1 MYLYNSAT
9 HKKEEFKTHTPGHV
23 EMYTCG
29 PTVYHFAHIGNLRSY
44 IMEDVLEKYLR
55 FAGYDV
61 NRVMNITDVGHLTS
75 DADEGEDKMLKGA
88 KREHKTV
95 MEIAQ
100 FYTDAFF
107 DDCRKLN
114 IKRPD
119 IVQPATGLIDDY
131 IHIVSTLIEKG
142 YAYLAGGNVYFDT
155 SKISRYYIFNDHNE
169 EDLAVGVREGVEE
182 DTNKKN
188 KNDFVLWFTKSKFE
202 DQALKW
208 DSPWGVG
215 YPGWHIEC
223 SGISMKYNGEYLD
236 LHCGGVDNAFPH
248 HTNEIAQSESYL
260 GHTWCPH
267 WCHVAHLNTEGGKM
281 SKSKGEFL
289 TVSLLEQKGYDPLA
303 YRFFCLQSHYRKSLV
318 FTWENL
324 DNAVLAYNKLIAKI
338 ANLKDEGVVDETV
351 RTEYRAKFMK
361 EMDND
366 LNTAMAV
373 TALYD
378 VLKAGTNDASKL
390 AVIAD
395 FDTVLSL
402 SLLEKAA
409 AKRKENAGTAAVQ
422 TAGGYTITGEGDPA
436 VDALVM
442 ARYEAKKAKNFAEA
456 DRIRDELKAQGI
468 EIVDAR
474 DGAVWKRV

>member
-9 HKKEEFKTHTPGHV
+9 HKKEEFKTHTPNHV

-55 FAGYDV
+55 FSGYSV

-75 DADEGEDKMLKGA
+75 DADEGEDKMVKGA

-95 MEIAQ
+95 MEIAK

-107 DDCRKLN
+107 ADCKKLN

-119 IVQPATGLIDDY
+119 VVQPATGLIDDY
-131 IHIVSTLIEKG
+131 IKIITKLLDTG
-142 YAYLAGGNVYFDT
+142 YAYIAGGNVYFDT
-155 SKISRYYIFNDHNE
+155 SKLERYYIFNDHNE

-182 DTNKKN
+182 DENKKN

-260 GHTWCPH
+260 GHAWCPQ
-267 WCHVAHLNTEGGKM
+267 WFHVHHLNTSTGKM

-289 TVSLLEQKGYDPLA
+289 TVSLLEEKGYEIVERNFKCRFGEIDIIASDRHYVVFVEVKLRASDRFVRAGAYVTPAKQARIRTAASLWLAEHDTPLQP
-303 YRFFCLQSHYRKSLV
+303 RF
-318 FTWENL
+318 
-324 DNAVLAYNKLIAKI
+324 
-338 ANLKDEGVVDETV
+338 
-351 RTEYRAKFMK
+351 
-361 EMDND
+361 
-366 LNTAMAV
+366 
-373 TALYD
+373 D
-378 VLKAGTNDASKL
+378 VIEIYGDA
-390 AVIAD
+390 
-395 FDTVLSL
+395 DTP
-402 SLLEKAA
+402 
-409 AKRKENAGTAAVQ
+409 RRQRRINQIENAF
-422 TAGGYTITGEGDPA
+422 E
-436 VDALVM
+436 
-442 ARYEAKKAKNFAEA
+442 
-456 DRIRDELKAQGI
+456 
-468 EIVDAR
+468 
-474 DGAVWKRV
+474 

>member
-9 HKKEEFKTHTPGHV
+9 HKKEEFKTHTPGRV

-61 NRVMNITDVGHLTS
+61 NRVMNITDVGHLSS
-75 DADEGEDKMLKGA
+75 DADTGEDKMLKGA
-88 KREHKTV
+88 KRENKTV
-95 MEIAQ
+95 MDIAK

-114 IKRPD
+114 IKTPD
-119 IVQPATGLIDDY
+119 VVQPATGCIDEY
-131 IHIVSTLIEKG
+131 IKIISKLVDTG
-142 YAYLAGGNVYFDT
+142 YAYLAGGNVYFDS
-155 SKISRYYIFNDHNE
+155 SKLARYYIFNDHDE
-169 EDLAVGVREGVEE
+169 DDLAVGVREGVEE
-182 DTNKKN
+182 DSNKRN

-260 GHTWCPH
+260 GHPWCPH
-267 WCHVAHLNTEGGKM
+267 WFHVHHLNDPAGKM

-289 TVSLLEQKGYDPLA
+289 TVSLLEEKGYDPLA
-303 YRFFCLQSHYRKSLV
+303 YRWFCLQSHYRKTLV
-318 FTWENL
+318 FSWENL
-324 DNAVLAYNKLIAKI
+324 NNAAAAYTKLLNRIAALKPEGDVEAAVL
-338 ANLKDEGVVDETV
+338 D
-351 RTEYRAKFMK
+351 EYREKFLQQVG
-361 EMDND
+361 ND
-366 LNTAMAV
+366 LNTSMAV
-373 TALYD
+373 TAVFD
-378 VLKAGTNDASKL
+378 ALKAKANDATKL
-390 AVIAD
+390 AILGE
-395 FDTVLSL
+395 FDQVLSL
-402 SLLEKAA
+402 SW
-409 AKRKENAGTAAVQ
+409 KRRRFSGRRRPKPSSPAAGT
-422 TAGGYTITGEGDPA
+422 ISSPA
-436 VDALVM
+436 RV
-442 ARYEAKKAKNFAEA
+442 
-456 DRIRDELKAQGI
+456 IRRLTP
-468 EIVDAR
+468 R
-474 DGAVWKRV
+474 S